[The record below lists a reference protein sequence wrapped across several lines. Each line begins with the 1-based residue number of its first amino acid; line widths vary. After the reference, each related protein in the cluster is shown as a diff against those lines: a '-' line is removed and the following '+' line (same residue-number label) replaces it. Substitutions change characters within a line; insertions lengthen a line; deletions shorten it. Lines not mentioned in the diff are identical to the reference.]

1 VTHKRVRFAF
11 PFLATGALA
20 AVLAGCSKSSG
31 RSTLAT
37 AGAGAD
43 GPRFDSRPANA
54 PRQGP
59 VTSRDLA
66 FVRYSIDVSKELPR
80 ACLAFNTSLDPQKD
94 YSPFIAVSPQTPI
107 ALSVEG
113 EKLCVGGLTFG
124 RARDVII
131 RTGLPAADGRVLAA
145 DATVNVEF
153 GDRPAYVGFKGD
165 GVVLPRVDAD
175 GLAVETVNVD
185 KVTVTV
191 SRITDRAL
199 AFKTISS
206 GSTTSPGDYAYF
218 YEASNAADVKET
230 LWTGTMATPGSPNVA
245 ATTVFPIAKAVPK
258 LRAGAYFIELS
269 QADSSDKAVRQGARA
284 NRWLIITDLALTTY
298 SGLDG
303 MSATVRSLHSAKPLT
318 GITLELVAKNNE
330 VLARGQSDGD
340 GHVRFPGSSMRGP
353 GNLAPKILTAYGSDG
368 DFAVLDLDRPPV
380 DLSERDVTGR
390 APAGTADAFVYTE
403 RGIYRPGETVRGT
416 ALIRDA
422 AAAAMTARPGA
433 LVVYGPNG
441 LEAGRQRFDN
451 ESQAGLARFDFTLPN
466 AAARGAWRM
475 AAFIDGLGQ
484 VGAVGFS
491 VEDFVPQRIKLEL
504 KTDADAPLRKGDT
517 RPVDASVRFLYGAP
531 GAGLR
536 VEGSVRV
543 EPDPS
548 PFPPLKDFVFG
559 RYDERF
565 REASFDLPAATT
577 DGGGKAT
584 IVVDPAQAK
593 AADSS
598 RPLRL
603 RTVLS
608 AIEPGGRAVRDDVR
622 IPYRPAERY
631 LALKPAVGNDPSP
644 QGKPASFEVVAVDRR
659 GAVRAAT
666 LTWRVVR
673 IDYRYDWYRAEEG
686 GAWQWRSSR
695 RLVEI
700 QQGTTRIA
708 DGQRATVTTRDLD
721 WGSYDLLLTDST
733 TGAEASIGFHSG
745 YGGRVQEGNVEAPD
759 TVRIG
764 VPSALPAVG
773 GNLTIGLES
782 PYAGEAEVVVASES
796 VLLTRTMS
804 VKASGTTVTLPVTK
818 DWGPGV
824 YVMASVYTPRDPVQ
838 RPQPRRA
845 IGVAHV
851 AVDTAPRTFKLALK
865 APDVQRPRGKL
876 TVDVTSTS
884 GPPEDTYLALAA
896 VDEGILLLTGYQSPD
911 PVKYFFGRR
920 RLGVDLRDDYGRLLD
935 PNQGAA
941 AAVRQGGD
949 SIGGAG
955 LTVVPT
961 RTVALFSGP
970 VKLRN
975 GKASVTLDVP
985 DFNGELRLMAVAWS
999 ASGLGAASQ
1008 PLTVRDPVPVEMI
1021 VPRFLAPGDDAI
1033 ATVAMNNIEGAAGQY
1048 RASITSMGPLV
1059 AATPTVQATLSK
1071 GQRQD
1076 LAVSI
1081 TSKAEGVSTVALQVT
1096 GPANVAIAHSFD
1108 IQTRS
1113 PYLPASEVVRHM
1125 LQPGESWTPDAK
1137 VLAPFVPG
1145 SGSLKVSF
1153 SPVPMDPAALF
1164 DSLDR
1169 YPYGCTEQIV
1179 SRAMPLLYANQMAV
1193 LAGRKTATE
1202 IRNQIQDAI
1211 SVLLNRQ
1218 GSDGAIGLWRVG
1230 DQESTPWLGAYAVD
1244 FLARAK
1250 ALGYVVPDAALDKA
1264 YDGLTAFTSRD
1275 DPRSTGY
1282 AFEVVRTPFTQDT
1295 SQLLLDRSTAYGAYV
1310 LARAGRTDK
1319 SRLRYLHD
1327 ARLDRIPSPLARAQI
1342 GGALY
1347 MIGDNARAKSAF
1359 DQAERALGY
1368 RNTSDYY
1375 ATPHRDLAGVLAL
1388 AAEAKMQDRV
1398 VRLTSSVSQALPA
1411 PDRLTTQ
1418 EKAFLLLAAAALSNG
1433 QTTVNVQVAGAT
1445 EQVTAGR
1452 VFMLSEAQSKTP
1464 PTFTNR
1470 GSGQVWLT
1478 SVARGAPAQAP
1489 PPASE
1494 GLTLDK
1500 QLWMPDGRPA
1510 SGTSFAQGARVIVAL
1525 TVRSALARAVP
1536 LIMADLLPA
1545 GFEIEA
1551 VLRPTDAGKT
1561 GPYAFLGDLAVPKVA
1576 EARDDRLVA
1585 AISLENRMPAT
1596 VAYIVRAVT
1605 PGRFAMPG
1613 AVAEDMY
1620 RLDTFAR
1627 TSAQTI
1633 TIAKR

>member
-1 VTHKRVRFAF
+1 M
-11 PFLATGALA
+11 GALVMA
-20 AVLAGCSKSSG
+20 LAGCG
-31 RSTLAT
+31 RSIDKPNAAAVVGRL
-37 AGAGAD
+37 G
-43 GPRFDSRPANA
+43 GPPLENRPADARRQSPDNA
-54 PRQGP
+54 
-59 VTSRDLA
+59 RDLA
-66 FVRYSIDVSKELPR
+66 FVRYSIDVSKDLPR
-80 ACLAFNTSLDPQKD
+80 ACLAFNASLDPQKD
-94 YSPFIAVSPQTPI
+94 YAPFIAVSPQTQI

-113 EKLCVGGLTFG
+113 EKLCLGGITFG
-124 RARDVII
+124 RAREVTI
-131 RTGLPAADGRVLAA
+131 RSGLPATDGRLLSS
-145 DATVNVEF
+145 DAKVTVEF

-165 GVVLPRVDAD
+165 GVILPRVDAD
-175 GLAVETVNVD
+175 GLALETVNVD
-185 KVTVTV
+185 KVKVTV

-199 AFKTISS
+199 AFRTINS
-206 GSTTSPGDYAYF
+206 GFAVSAGQYGF
-218 YEASNAADVKET
+218 LYEHSNADDLKET
-230 LWTGTMATPGSPNVA
+230 LWTGTMATAGSPNVA
-245 ATTVFPIAKAVPK
+245 VTTVFPIAKAVPK
-258 LRAGAYFIELS
+258 LRAGAYFVELD
-269 QADSSDKAVRQGARA
+269 QVDASDKERPRGAQA
-284 NRWLIITDLALTTY
+284 KRWLIITDLALTAY
-298 SGLDG
+298 SGIDG
-303 MSATVRSLHSAKPLT
+303 MSATVRSLQSAKPLK

-330 VLARGQSDGD
+330 VLARGQSDAD
-340 GHVRFPGSSMRGP
+340 GHVRFQGSSMKGP
-353 GNLAPKILTAYGSDG
+353 ENLAPKILTAYGADG
-368 DFAVLDLDRPPV
+368 DFAVLDLERSPV

-403 RGIYRPGETVRGT
+403 RGIYRPGETVMST

-422 AAAAMTARPGA
+422 AAAAITARPGA

-441 LEAGRQRFDN
+441 LEAGRQRFET
-451 ESQAGLARFDFTLPN
+451 ESQAGVARFDFTLPK
-466 AAARGAWRM
+466 AAARGAWRV
-475 AAFIDGLGQ
+475 ATLIDGIGQ

-504 KTDADAPLRKGDT
+504 KTDAETPLRKGDT
-517 RPVDASVRFLYGAP
+517 RPVDANVRFLYGAP
-531 GAGLR
+531 GAGLQ

-543 EPDPS
+543 EPDPNQ
-548 PFPPLKDFVFG
+548 FPQLKDFAFG
-559 RYDERF
+559 RYDETF

-577 DGGGKAT
+577 DGTGKAT

-593 AADSS
+593 VADSS

-608 AIEPGGRAVRDDVR
+608 AIEPGGRSVRDDVR
-622 IPYRPAERY
+622 IPYRPADRY
-631 LALKPAVGNDPSP
+631 VAVKAGSDRSP
-644 QGKPASFEVVAVDRR
+644 IGKPASFEVVAVDRR
-659 GAVRAAT
+659 GAVKAAT
-666 LTWRVVR
+666 LSWRVVR
-673 IDYRYDWYRAEEG
+673 IDYRYDWYRADES
-686 GAWQWRSSR
+686 GAWQWRSSQ

-700 QQGTTRIA
+700 QQGTTRMVE
-708 DGQRATVTTRDLD
+708 GQRATVTTRDLD
-721 WGSYDLLLTDST
+721 WGRYELLLTDSM
-733 TGAEASIGFHSG
+733 TGAEASIGFYSG
-745 YGGRVQEGNVEAPD
+745 YGGGVRNGDAEAPD
-759 TVRIG
+759 TVRID
-764 VPSALPAVG
+764 VPKTLPAVG
-773 GNLTIGLES
+773 SDLTIGLDS
-782 PYAGEAEVVVASES
+782 PYAGEAEIVVASEN
-796 VLLTRTMS
+796 VILTRTIS
-804 VKASGTTVTLPVTK
+804 VKSSGTMVTLPVTK
-818 DWGPGV
+818 DWGAGV

-876 TVDVTSTS
+876 TIDVTSTS
-884 GPPEDTYLALAA
+884 GPREDTYLALAA

-911 PVKYFFGRR
+911 PVKYFFGKR
-920 RLGVDLRDDYGRLLD
+920 RLGVALRDDYGRLLD

-970 VKLRN
+970 VKLQN
-975 GKASVTLDVP
+975 GKASVTFDVP

-999 ASGLGAASQ
+999 ASGLGSASQ
-1008 PLTVRDPVPVEMI
+1008 PLTVRDPVPAEMV
-1021 VPRFLAPGDDAI
+1021 VPRFLAPGDEAI
-1033 ATVAMNNIEGAAGQY
+1033 ATVTMNNVEGAAGQY
-1048 RASITSMGPLV
+1048 RAAIASTGPLV
-1059 AATPTVQATLSK
+1059 ATTTNVQATLAK

-1076 LAVSI
+1076 LPISVV
-1081 TSKAEGVSTVALQVT
+1081 SKAEGISTVSLQVS
-1096 GPANVAIAHSFD
+1096 GPANVAISHSFD

-1113 PYLPASEVVRHM
+1113 PYLPASQIVRRT

-1145 SGSLKVSF
+1145 SGSVQISF
-1153 SPVPMDPAALF
+1153 SPVPMDPAPLV

-1169 YPYGCTEQIV
+1169 YPYGCTEQMV
-1179 SRAMPLLYANQMAV
+1179 SRAMPLLYANQIAA
-1193 LAGRKTATE
+1193 LAGRKTASE

-1211 SVLLNRQ
+1211 SVLLNRE

-1244 FLARAK
+1244 FLARSK

-1264 YDGLTAFTSRD
+1264 YDGLTAFASQD
-1275 DPRSTGY
+1275 DNRSAGY
-1282 AFEVVRTPFTQDT
+1282 DFDVVRGFYNQDT
-1295 SQLLLDRSTAYGAYV
+1295 NQLLLDRSIAYGAYV
-1310 LARAGRTDK
+1310 LARAGRMDK

-1342 GGALY
+1342 GAALY
-1347 MIGDNARAKSAF
+1347 MIGDNARARSAF
-1359 DQAERALGY
+1359 DQAETTLGY
-1368 RNTSDYY
+1368 QNTGDYY

-1388 AAEAKMQDRV
+1388 AAEAKMPDRV
-1398 VRLTSSVSQALPA
+1398 SRLTSRVSQALPA

-1418 EKAFLLLAAAALSNG
+1418 EKAFLLLAAAALSSG
-1433 QTTVNVQVAGAT
+1433 QNTANVQAAGAA
-1445 EQVTAGR
+1445 ELVTAGLAYK
-1452 VFMLSEAQSKTP
+1452 LSEAQSRTP

-1470 GSGQVWLT
+1470 GGGQVWLT

-1494 GLTLDK
+1494 GLTLEK
-1500 QLWMPDGRPA
+1500 QLWLPNGQPA
-1510 SGTSFAQGARVIVAL
+1510 SGTSLSQGARVIVAIS
-1525 TVRSALARAVP
+1525 VRSAQARMVP
-1536 LIMADLLPA
+1536 LIIADLLPA

-1551 VLRPTDAGKT
+1551 VLRPTDAGKS
-1561 GPYAFLGDLAVPKVA
+1561 GPYAFVGELVVPKVA

-1585 AISLENRMPAT
+1585 AINLYDRRPAT

-1605 PGRFAMPG
+1605 PGKFAMPG

-1633 TIAKR
+1633 AIAKR